1 MKTFVSAWPALTQ
14 CADGWRARR
23 YGAGPGLAP
32 VLHALVSEVLE
43 VHVAAQRMT
52 HRNLLAHASSA
63 PGIW

>member
-1 MKTFVSAWPALTQ
+1 MKTFISAWPALTQ

-23 YGAGPGLAP
+23 YGARAGLAP
-32 VLHALVSEVLE
+32 VLHALVSEVVE
-43 VHVAAQRMT
+43 VHVAAQGMA